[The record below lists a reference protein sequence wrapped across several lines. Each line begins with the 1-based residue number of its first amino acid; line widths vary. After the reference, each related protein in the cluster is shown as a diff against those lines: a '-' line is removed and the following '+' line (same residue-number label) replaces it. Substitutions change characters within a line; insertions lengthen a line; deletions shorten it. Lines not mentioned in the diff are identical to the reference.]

1 MINEI
6 VIPFQFNTAP
16 IEDRL
21 QEHGYEEIVRQI
33 IEKAEKAMLD
43 KLPCGRNSNNWYYDK
58 ATAKK
63 LSDVDWKG
71 MAYDRLDAAI
81 SEHMDEIV
89 DEAALLLA
97 MRGNRKKKWREV
109 LAELKEEQ

>member
-16 IEDRL
+16 VEERL

-33 IEKAEKAMLD
+33 LESAEKAMLS
-43 KLPCGRNSNNWYYDK
+43 KLPSSRNGDWYYSRES
-58 ATAKK
+58 AKK
-63 LSDVDWKG
+63 LSDVDWKR
-71 MAYDRLDAAI
+71 MANDRLDAAI
-81 SEHMDEIV
+81 AEHMDEIV
-89 DEAALLLA
+89 DEAAMLLA

>member
-16 IEDRL
+16 IEERL
-21 QEHGYEEIVRQI
+21 QEHGYEEITRQI
-33 IEKAEKAMLD
+33 LESAEKAMLD
-43 KLPCGRNSNNWYYDK
+43 KLPCGRNRNNWYYDK

-71 MAYDRLDAAI
+71 MANDRLDAAI
-81 SEHMDEIV
+81 AEHMDEIV